1 MKSFLITVGWN
12 SEIHSNQT
20 NMASHFPLIYYGEP
34 QREILPS
41 VYYMYLLVIGS
52 YKLSI
57 YDL

>member
-1 MKSFLITVGWN
+1 MRS
-12 SEIHSNQT
+12 SNQT
-20 NMASHFPLIYYGEP
+20 NMASHSPLIYYGEP